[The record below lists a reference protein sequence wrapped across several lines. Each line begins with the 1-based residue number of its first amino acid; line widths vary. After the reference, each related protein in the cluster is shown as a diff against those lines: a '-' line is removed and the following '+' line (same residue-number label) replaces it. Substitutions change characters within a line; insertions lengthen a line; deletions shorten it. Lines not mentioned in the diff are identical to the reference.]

1 MLSSKKLDKD
11 VSGKINKKGME
22 KMVYEI
28 KLDKLEDAKNLN
40 DAALNYNGKLMVSCG
55 STMVD
60 AKSILALFA
69 LIGRKNVKLVAPD
82 HESPEK
88 LSNFV
93 KGLFN

>member
-1 MLSSKKLDKD
+1 
-11 VSGKINKKGME
+11 ME

-93 KGLFN
+93 KRLFN